1 MDKEIFAQILEAC
14 LNNAEMFV
22 LQLEERDIN
31 LSSDVDTSSLI
42 ATFADTFDA
51 VHRILGSDILYSDVS
66 PLYSDVECPCGSA
79 SLSYWDTTVDEM
91 EKFVIQF
98 QCDECNRILNVEYR
112 VVSITEEIADND
124 DDEESDEF
132 INNDVETSELEEEN
146 NDKTED
152 V

>member
-1 MDKEIFAQILEAC
+1 MDKEIFANALESILSAGCAIIE
-14 LNNAEMFV
+14 
-22 LQLEERDIN
+22 QLEERDIN

-79 SLSYWDTTVDEM
+79 SLDYWDTILDER
-91 EKFVIQF
+91 ERVVAQF

-112 VVSITEEIADND
+112 VVSITEEESNVDMED
-124 DDEESDEF
+124 MDDEDGVEEVELINDEL
-132 INNDVETSELEEEN
+132 LEEE
-146 NDKTED
+146 DGG
-152 V
+152 